1 MTKKLFESIK
11 NNYYLF
17 EFFDYNEIPSHKV
30 PSNEDFDVFTNDIII
45 TPPTKKNFWRIK
57 ENKRDF
63 QQAKVT
69 EEEYLKR
76 YAIPNFQVQHLRNII
91 VIEESED
98 KVSLKIFEY
107 SRTRRVGVVY
117 FKVTTLCRFVT
128 YSKKKNLIYS
138 GFIRDY
144 HKKRKCIKVC
154 KVANPC
160 SSVLSNILGYEN
172 NYQTILL
179 SKIFID
185 AVTGKFTSSLS
196 PDTQLHK
203 YSLEKRGVKLSD
215 NWEVFRKTPY
225 QPKLKDFKKNDFKYI
240 DSIMSK
246 FNLSGDK
253 VRKTLHILD
262 KGFDCN
268 WFIFLLNFMGQ
279 KFILSRPISELKN
292 IFENDSYTPPSDL
305 LEGLGD
311 SEKKNFYYCAI
322 LCCQNKI
329 SSSTLYDHI
338 QFMSLLKN
346 YEKIKWR
353 SKTYEEFTQEHMD
366 WSDRYSF
373 YTTGKYY
380 RTYNLDFE
388 NEVIKQ
394 FHFQN
399 NLYFPVLLRDSTEYN
414 MESAIQSNCVKTYI
428 NKPYN
433 FIISLR
439 KNSSTSDE
447 RVTLEY
453 SVYYLNDKLNVK
465 RIQSLGRFNNRMTIE
480 FEAAAEILDTRVQY
494 LFKDG
499 KFKLPDLKVIRG
511 GEERF
516 TKAIVQ
522 RTLTSNWGDNQYNIV
537 WENESITN
545 INTNYTP
552 QINGLIQD
560 LNLI

>member
-1 MTKKLFESIK
+1 
-11 NNYYLF
+11 
-17 EFFDYNEIPSHKV
+17 
-30 PSNEDFDVFTNDIII
+30 
-45 TPPTKKNFWRIK
+45 
-57 ENKRDF
+57 
-63 QQAKVT
+63 
-69 EEEYLKR
+69 
-76 YAIPNFQVQHLRNII
+76 
-91 VIEESED
+91 
-98 KVSLKIFEY
+98 
-107 SRTRRVGVVY
+107 
-117 FKVTTLCRFVT
+117 
-128 YSKKKNLIYS
+128 
-138 GFIRDY
+138 
-144 HKKRKCIKVC
+144 
-154 KVANPC
+154 
-160 SSVLSNILGYEN
+160 
-172 NYQTILL
+172 
-179 SKIFID
+179 
-185 AVTGKFTSSLS
+185 
-196 PDTQLHK
+196 
-203 YSLEKRGVKLSD
+203 
-215 NWEVFRKTPY
+215 
-225 QPKLKDFKKNDFKYI
+225 
-240 DSIMSK
+240 
-246 FNLSGDK
+246 
-253 VRKTLHILD
+253 
-262 KGFDCN
+262 
-268 WFIFLLNFMGQ
+268 MGQ

-516 TKAIVQ
+516 TKAIIQ